1 VQFPLTA
8 AIDTS
13 GKSHIMIRR
22 SKKVIEAEEEK
33 KETQRKFNDI
43 KDEKIKLSHMVENL
57 NGQIKQLEMIR
68 DREKS
73 NSEILGNLFDSGI
86 IDEAGN
92 MINQ

>member
-1 VQFPLTA
+1 
-8 AIDTS
+8 
-13 GKSHIMIRR
+13 MIRR

-33 KETQRKFNDI
+33 KEAQRKFDDI
-43 KDEKIKLSHMVENL
+43 KDEKIRLSHMVENL
-57 NGQIKQLEMIR
+57 NGQIKELEMIR